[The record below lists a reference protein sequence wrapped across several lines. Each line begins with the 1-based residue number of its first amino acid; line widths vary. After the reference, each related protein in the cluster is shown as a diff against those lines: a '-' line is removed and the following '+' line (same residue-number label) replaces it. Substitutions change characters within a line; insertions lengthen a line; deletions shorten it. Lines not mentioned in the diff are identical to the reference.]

1 MKFTEGY
8 LTVAELLELGWTKG
22 LIKRFLGLA
31 DCLFPV
37 DHWRNYSGKKAWLIS
52 TVELIEMTQGFEA
65 AFLHSAKY
73 RSMSEA
79 EIERVLSRI
88 YDLRESCHLTPDQ
101 ILSDVEARLQACAA
115 HAADSINEARRRGYR
130 TPHKC

>member
-8 LTVAELLELGWTKG
+8 LTVADLCELGWTRG
-22 LIKRFLGLA
+22 LIKRFLGQP
-31 DCLFPV
+31 DRLFPV

-65 AFLHSAKY
+65 AFLRSAKF
-73 RSMSEA
+73 RKISRA

-88 YDLRESCHLTPDQ
+88 YELRESCQLTPEQ
-101 ILSDVEARLQACAA
+101 VESEFERRIQVCAA
-115 HAADSINEARRRGYR
+115 QAADLLNEARRRGFR